1 MFGFLVLLG
10 LLLVLKQ
17 LKDFSKSLLVSVR
30 DFLLNLLLNFLSL
43 FSLLDLFLWS
53 LKFLHDRL
61 ALFSGSN
68 ASVRVV
74 KKLSKLFLL
83 SKSFMVLLHKSHQ
96 RETGT
101 SSEDESGKLCSS
113 SVVKL
118 LHFRSL
124 GAFDSSS

>member
-1 MFGFLVLLG
+1 MFGFLLLLG
-10 LLLVLKQ
+10 FLLVLKQ
-17 LKDFSKSLLVSVR
+17 FKDLSKSLLVSVR
-30 DFLLNLLLNFLSL
+30 DLLLNLLSL
-43 FSLLDLFLWS
+43 LSLLDLFLWS
-53 LKFLHDRL
+53 LKFLNDRL

-74 KKLSKLFLL
+74 EKLGKLFLL
-83 SKSFMVLLHKSHQ
+83 SESFMILLHESHQ

-118 LHFRSL
+118 LLFRRF